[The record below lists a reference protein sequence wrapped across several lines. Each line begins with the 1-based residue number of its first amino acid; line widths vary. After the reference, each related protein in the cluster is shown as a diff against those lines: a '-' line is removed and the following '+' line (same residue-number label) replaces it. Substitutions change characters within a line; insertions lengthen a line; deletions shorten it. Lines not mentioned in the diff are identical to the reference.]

1 MRDNFLKEMLLI
13 QDPSV
18 FKLYTEM
25 MEIAGLFL
33 APVFT
38 IALIFEFFGEMRF
51 GEVLKK
57 LVLISVF
64 MGCFYGVHTKAVDIS
79 LETASKTLQR
89 VNRQNF
95 FMRKWFE
102 VKVQTKEQKS
112 WGVIESLAI
121 PNLNDLVATALYVVS
136 KVFIWLLKLIY
147 SSVYHL
153 TYVFAGITA
162 ILYFLGWTK
171 DALKGTVQAS
181 LWCMLLPFVI
191 VAILALVGNSFD
203 EKAVA
208 GELAFS
214 GIDKIVWLFG
224 VTLLLLISPLITY
237 GMVKGEGIHFAG
249 AKMGGLVV
257 SSGSN
262 ILATMPFLI
271 SSQRSAQRL
280 ASRASSK
287 ARMMREKFEATKLN
301 QQQFAGKTSRSN
313 NSIKNHSNLTKNKA
327 ASNGAGKVANSHV
340 SKKLKGRDAGQVIK
354 SNVKRENL
362 KYASSS
368 QVPGA
373 SKREIRNNEKN
384 QVKFRAPHRNESKK
398 LHEEK
403 SAKRFETKQK
413 IEKVKQKENIQ
424 RRRKRELR

>member
-1 MRDNFLKEMLLI
+1 MRENFLEDMLLI
-13 QDPSV
+13 QDPSI
-18 FKLYTEM
+18 FKLYKEM

-38 IALIFEFFGEMRF
+38 ISLIFEFFGEMRF
-51 GEVLKK
+51 AEVLKK

-64 MGCFYGVHTKAVDIS
+64 MGCFYGLHTKAVEIS

-89 VNRQNF
+89 VNSDNF
-95 FMRKWFE
+95 FIKRWFD
-102 VKVQTKEQKS
+102 VKVKTKEQKS

-121 PNLNDLVATALYVVS
+121 PNLNDLVATGLYVVS

-162 ILYFLGWTK
+162 ILHFLGWTK
-171 DALKGTVQAS
+171 DALKGTIQAS

-224 VTLLLLISPLITY
+224 ITLLLLISPLITY
-237 GMVKGEGIHFAG
+237 GMVKGEGIHSAG

-262 ILATMPFLI
+262 VLAAMPFLI
-271 SSQRSAQRL
+271 SSQRSVQRL

-287 ARMMREKFEATKLN
+287 AKSMRERFSGSNIGGGSLTNNAPYSSKSVNKFSKNNKSKFQSDGGRVAEKALELKHPN
-301 QQQFAGKTSRSN
+301 KEREKSVRFNSSRETLERR
-313 NSIKNHSNLTKNKA
+313 KEFQAPAVKEKA
-327 ASNGAGKVANSHV
+327 VKVREKIQRKPRASY
-340 SKKLKGRDAGQVIK
+340 Q
-354 SNVKRENL
+354 
-362 KYASSS
+362 
-368 QVPGA
+368 
-373 SKREIRNNEKN
+373 NEK
-384 QVKFRAPHRNESKK
+384 SKVSR
-398 LHEEK
+398 EK
-403 SAKRFETKQK
+403 SFRHMETKQK
-413 IEKVKQKENIQ
+413 NMRAKKEGTV
-424 RRRKRELR
+424 RKRRKSEFR